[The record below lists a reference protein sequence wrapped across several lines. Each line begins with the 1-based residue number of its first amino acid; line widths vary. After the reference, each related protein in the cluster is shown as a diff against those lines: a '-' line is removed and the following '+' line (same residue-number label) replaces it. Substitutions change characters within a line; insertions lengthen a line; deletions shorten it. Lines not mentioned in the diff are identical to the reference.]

1 MASAVWGW
9 HFVRSRLS
17 AVRGLWNGIG
27 SRGLF
32 RGKPGTDKSLRCRDN
47 KQPQLKEAWE
57 KDASLTCDACFLSIA
72 TVDGKVIWEYRFD
85 VEAYVI
91 VGSMND

>member
-9 HFVRSRLS
+9 PFVRRRLS
-17 AVRGLWNGIG
+17 AVRGLWNGIA
-27 SRGLF
+27 SRCLC
-32 RGKPGTDKSLRCRDN
+32 RGKTGAEESLRCRDN
-47 KQPQLKEAWE
+47 RQSQLKEAWE
-57 KDASLTCDACFLSIA
+57 KDASLTCDACFPSLA
-72 TVDGKVIWEYRFD
+72 TVDGMVIWEYRFD